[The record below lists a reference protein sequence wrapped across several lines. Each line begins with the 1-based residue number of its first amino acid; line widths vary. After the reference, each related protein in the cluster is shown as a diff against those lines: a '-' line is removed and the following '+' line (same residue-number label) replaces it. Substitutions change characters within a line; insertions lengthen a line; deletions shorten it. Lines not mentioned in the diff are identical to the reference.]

1 MLDVKLDLVNQQV
14 QSNKGDIEQLKK
26 TADFVSEQL
35 TQATC
40 ETKDNANKT
49 TAIDNDLDLLMNK
62 MLSLE
67 AEVNATVKDEC

>member
-1 MLDVKLDLVNQQV
+1 MDVKLDLVNQQV
-14 QSNKGDIEQLKK
+14 QSNKGDIVQLKK

-40 ETKDNANKT
+40 ETKENVNRN
-49 TAIDNDLDLLMNK
+49 TAIDNDLDFLMNK

-67 AEVNATVKDEC
+67 AEVNATVKHEC